1 MVKTTKYFDF
11 TKGRED
17 RKIIK
22 QEWIVSAMEH
32 PIHEEI
38 QKDGRIRRWTWVEEE
53 SKFLRVIPLE
63 DAKTVHNAFF
73 DRSYKRKKD

>member
-38 QKDGRIRRWTWVEEE
+38 KKMVE
-53 SKFLRVIPLE
+53 LE
-63 DAKTVHNAFF
+63 DGLGL
-73 DRSYKRKKD
+73 RKKVNSYE

>member
-1 MVKTTKYFDF
+1 VKTTKYFDF

-53 SKFLRVIPLE
+53 SKFL
-63 DAKTVHNAFF
+63 
-73 DRSYKRKKD
+73 